1 MEKKKPKSFPQE
13 KISVSEKKFKE
24 IQEEIEMKK
33 AQELKKTKEE
43 RDQQENQ
50 KEKDEL
56 LQCRQ
61 YINSLRNDI
70 DELDSVQ
77 NTTKSLFSRH

>member
-1 MEKKKPKSFPQE
+1 
-13 KISVSEKKFKE
+13 
-24 IQEEIEMKK
+24 MKK

-77 NTTKSLFSRH
+77 NTTKSLFPRH

>member
-1 MEKKKPKSFPQE
+1 
-13 KISVSEKKFKE
+13 
-24 IQEEIEMKK
+24 MKK

-77 NTTKSLFSRH
+77 NTTKSLVPRH

>member
-1 MEKKKPKSFPQE
+1 
-13 KISVSEKKFKE
+13 
-24 IQEEIEMKK
+24 MKK
-33 AQELKKTKEE
+33 AQELKKTKDE

-77 NTTKSLFSRH
+77 NTTKSLFPRH

>member
-1 MEKKKPKSFPQE
+1 
-13 KISVSEKKFKE
+13 
-24 IQEEIEMKK
+24 MKK
-33 AQELKKTKEE
+33 AQKLKKTKEE

-70 DELDSVQ
+70 DELDSV
-77 NTTKSLFSRH
+77 